1 MLPPTPCARCSLHIV
16 ETRRSPLAVDL
27 REDGGVVHPSPFH
40 PVSCFFYC
48 NKCSVCL
55 NRSLTKVWSVLLPG
69 CTGSTMQARA
79 RPSGHRVGVSVSE
92 RKRTSWSRT
101 PTQMSGLLARSGHT
115 PSPKRVGGQHE
126 EVRRRR
132 RRPMRP
138 RCKEVRRAWTKAN
151 LSLLEIRQSVLEIR
165 QWWWWWL

>member
-101 PTQMSGLLARSGHT
+101 PTQIGGLLARSSPHT
-115 PSPKRVGGQHE
+115 LAQEGG
-126 EVRRRR
+126 
-132 RRPMRP
+132 RPARGGPAASAPPDAAALQGGAAGMD
-138 RCKEVRRAWTKAN
+138 EGE
-151 LSLLEIRQSVLEIR
+151 SQSA
-165 QWWWWWL
+165 